1 MAVSTFFTSLG
12 LPEKISGDISL
23 FLVLA
28 LVSVGLG
35 MYIGRFRLVNV
46 LINIYIATAIL
57 GVIPEKWLSGSD
69 ILQAIYFLV
78 SVVFLTIIG
87 DYLFDIHIS
96 NTVPSGFFWRLLVM
110 SFLEMGLAFS
120 IVISLLPKK
129 MVLQYIS
136 EGSLVYFASPYAQ
149 IFWMI
154 IPLVFLLFLSKR
166 GR

>member
-1 MAVSTFFTSLG
+1 MGMQGLFVNLG

-28 LVSVGLG
+28 AVSVGLG

-46 LINIYIATAIL
+46 LINIYIAVAIL
-57 GVIPEKWLSGSD
+57 NVIPEKWLGSSD
-69 ILQAIYFLV
+69 VLPAIFFLV
-78 SVVFLTIIG
+78 VVVFLTIIG

-110 SFLEMGLAFS
+110 SFLEMGLVFS
-120 IVISLLPKK
+120 IIISLLPKK

-136 EGSLVYFASPYAQ
+136 ENSLVYFSSPYAQ
-149 IFWMI
+149 IFWMV

>member
-1 MAVSTFFTSLG
+1 MFMQTLFSNLG
-12 LPEKISGDISL
+12 LPENISGDVSL
-23 FLVLA
+23 FLILA
-28 LVSVGLG
+28 VVSVGLG

-46 LINIYIATAIL
+46 LINIYIAVAIL
-57 GVIPEKWLSGSD
+57 GVIPEKWLGSSD
-69 ILQAIYFLV
+69 VLQAVSFLAV
-78 SVVFLTIIG
+78 VVFLTIIG

-110 SFLEMGLAFS
+110 SFLEMGLVFS
-120 IVISLLPKK
+120 IIISLLPKK

-136 EGSLVYFASPYAQ
+136 ESSLVYFSSPYAQ
-149 IFWMI
+149 IFWMV